1 MTQHKQP
8 ESDRGKQTMAAVTM
22 ATATMAYHAA
32 KCLSDTPMTSV
43 VDEEGTKPEVGPKEV
58 LGSAILFAVAI
69 ELALNGL
76 RMEEKKHRIHNRKSV
91 KPKNAKRHD
100 LSVIFGNLCKDN
112 REAIAKEVA
121 ILGWRVDAVL
131 DFHKAMLTDW
141 RYPVNRISE
150 DGALFWW
157 GAAPLSSTF
166 QGILVAW
173 KKRYPRPERV
183 NSKEDIQTLKRQMF
197 TNRDEAAKKMN
208 AAKIT
213 KGSDRN

>member
-1 MTQHKQP
+1 MTQQKQP
-8 ESDRGKQTMAAVTM
+8 ESDRAKQTMAA
-22 ATATMAYHAA
+22 ATMVYHAA

-69 ELALNGL
+69 ELALHGL
-76 RMEEKKHRIHNRKSV
+76 RMEEKKHKIHNRKRG
-91 KPKNAKRHD
+91 KPKNTERHD
-100 LSVIFGNLCKDN
+100 LSVIFGNLSKDN
-112 REAIAKEVA
+112 REAVAKEVA

-131 DFHKAMLTDW
+131 DFHKAMVMDW
-141 RYPVNRISE
+141 RYPVNRMSG

-157 GAAPLSSTF
+157 GAVPLSSTF

-183 NSKEDIQTLKRQMF
+183 NSKEDIQTLKRRVF
-197 TNRDEAAKKMN
+197 TKRDEVAKKMN
-208 AAKIT
+208 AARIT